1 MRLSF
6 VIILLI
12 ILSSCNYELSDIPFT
27 TVEKTN
33 VTDKPTIN
41 FSINKD
47 SVDLF
52 ETTAIKIT
60 TLANG
65 LRLNKLEL
73 EYLTTKLTR
82 KTNEIAN
89 SSISFTGT
97 NTPSSWFNLTA
108 KLYYGTNSGSI
119 ADVMGLENN
128 LLEKKLAVRFIS
140 NTDYYLTLKSRI
152 NKDSVVELYW
162 VKPKYATSISASLP
176 TTTYAGLKGDTSLY
190 IPTDYVSGYR
200 FFELNALLSSS
211 VTGKYS
217 TTLNYA
223 LPTLKT
229 EKIGTDSCRVYAL
242 GTIKRNFYITS
253 GSESKFFV
261 NQCSFS
267 YTSVLPAL
275 NQSKVFRVE
284 FLPVSAIDPN
294 KVMGETLTIGLFN
307 R

>member
-1 MRLSF
+1 
-6 VIILLI
+6 
-12 ILSSCNYELSDIPFT
+12 
-27 TVEKTN
+27 
-33 VTDKPTIN
+33 
-41 FSINKD
+41 
-47 SVDLF
+47 
-52 ETTAIKIT
+52 
-60 TLANG
+60 
-65 LRLNKLEL
+65 
-73 EYLTTKLTR
+73 
-82 KTNEIAN
+82 
-89 SSISFTGT
+89 
-97 NTPSSWFNLTA
+97 
-108 KLYYGTNSGSI
+108 
-119 ADVMGLENN
+119 
-128 LLEKKLAVRFIS
+128 
-140 NTDYYLTLKSRI
+140 
-152 NKDSVVELYW
+152 VVELYW

-294 KVMGETLTIGLFN
+294 KVVGETLTIGLFN